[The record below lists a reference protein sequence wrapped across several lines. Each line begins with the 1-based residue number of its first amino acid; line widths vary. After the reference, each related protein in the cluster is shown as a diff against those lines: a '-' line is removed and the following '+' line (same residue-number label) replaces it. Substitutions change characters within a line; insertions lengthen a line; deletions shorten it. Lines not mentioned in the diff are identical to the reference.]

1 MEALRL
7 SALICQQWRLSS
19 ASLSGNF
26 ESSQAAR
33 RAPRSTVLLP
43 RPKVVVVVELRWTAD
58 LKIRSIPFPTAIRA
72 CRNVFIHAQCRWTRN
87 SVFVQRHHTIAE
99 ELFVIV
105 FTYLFTK
112 LNQRIK
118 CSAVRR
124 RKGLGEFG
132 IALLHVIEVGY
143 NTLHRC
149 PAENTKRFWLAS
161 LSRSS
166 NLRIKV

>member
-7 SALICQQWRLSS
+7 SALICQQWWFSS
-19 ASLSGNF
+19 ASLSGNL

-33 RAPRSTVLLP
+33 RAPRSIALLP
-43 RPKVVVVVELRWTAD
+43 RSKVVVEVRWTAD
-58 LKIRSIPFPTAIRA
+58 LEIRSIPFSTAIRA
-72 CRNVFIHAQCRWTRN
+72 CRNAFIHAQCRWTSN
-87 SVFVQRHHTIAE
+87 SVFVQWHHTIAK

-112 LNQRIK
+112 LNHWIK

-124 RKGLGEFG
+124 RKGLGEIG

-143 NTLHRC
+143 NTPHRC
-149 PAENTKRFWLAS
+149 RAENTKRFWLAS

-166 NLRIKV
+166 NLRIEL